1 MPQSSVAGLWAGN
14 SGLVNLLAGGAFNS
28 EELSDFLT
36 YEMKISK
43 KSQWNEIEVY
53 YMALK
58 KNPLATERKDNPH
71 FKGWLKAWLGWLWW
85 FKTM

>member
-14 SGLVNLLAGGAFNS
+14 SGLVNLLAGGAFNP

-43 KSQWNEIEVY
+43 KSQ
-53 YMALK
+53 
-58 KNPLATERKDNPH
+58 
-71 FKGWLKAWLGWLWW
+71 
-85 FKTM
+85 